1 MIEVTSWTEAG
12 VEVTIEVLI
21 VFPATGVGLIFPLFL
36 DRGCSG
42 SVDALRLLDLG
53 LPRVIV

>member
-12 VEVTIEVLI
+12 VGVTIEVLAA
-21 VFPATGVGLIFPLFL
+21 FPAMGVGLLFPLFL

-42 SVDALRLLDLG
+42 SVDALRLIGPG
-53 LPRVIV
+53 LP